1 MRLSDEILQKTIEKT
16 KGIRQRMS
24 CRHEHNKNVFLALI
38 ELKERREADNVA
50 DTSNIMSLDIKGQ
63 LRLIRDKCPDIYIR
77 ICNGPDCAGS
87 VDLEVRKDCNYP
99 TSDCQ
104 ECWNKALE
112 GEE

>member
-1 MRLSDEILQKTIEKT
+1 MERINKAVIKDMMDNLNLKPIPTEVVIDRDDLLQILQ
-16 KGIRQRMS
+16 
-24 CRHEHNKNVFLALI
+24 

>member
-1 MRLSDEILQKTIEKT
+1 MERINKAVIKDMMDNLNLKPIPTEVVIDRDDLLQILQ
-16 KGIRQRMS
+16 
-24 CRHEHNKNVFLALI
+24 
-38 ELKERREADNVA
+38 ELKERREANNVA